1 MPNPAHVYPL
11 TNHIDEANGSVH
23 ITPGHDFVMPARLL
37 GAHGAGA
44 RMQFLSGAASGI

>member
-11 TNHIDEANGSVH
+11 TSHIDEANWSVH
-23 ITPGHDFVMPARLL
+23 ITPGHNFVRPAREQ
-37 GAHGAGA
+37 GAQGEGA